1 MKSLF
6 RAAAI
11 SALIVAGA
19 SAAPALAQTAPSA
32 EAATMFQATTLS
44 LSATGESR
52 AAPDMATITLGVQT
66 DAPTAA
72 EALRANAA
80 KMNQVIAALKRG
92 GIADKDIQTSGL
104 NVSPQYV
111 YQENLPPKLTGYQV
125 SNTVTITVR
134 DLTRLGQAVDATVD
148 AGANTVGGIAFGL
161 EDSDKAE
168 NAARLDAV
176 KALQAKANLYA
187 QAMGYRVARL
197 VTLSEGGGYAPPPPM
212 PMMAFA
218 ARDKAES
225 TPVQAGELKV
235 QINIS
240 ATFEL
245 VR

>member
-6 RAAAI
+6 RAAAFG
-11 SALIVAGA
+11 ALIVAGA
-19 SAAPALAQTAPSA
+19 SAPALAQETTPAA
-32 EAATMFQATTLS
+32 AATMFQATTLS
-44 LSATGESR
+44 LSAYGETR
-52 AAPDMATITLGVQT
+52 TAPDMATISLGVQT

-72 EALRANAA
+72 EALRANAL

-104 NVSPQYV
+104 NVSPQYI

-125 SNTVTITVR
+125 SNQVTIVVH
-134 DLTRLGQAVDATVD
+134 DLTKLGQAVDASVS
-148 AGANTVGGIAFGL
+148 AGANTVGGISFGL

-176 KALQAKANLYA
+176 KNLQAKANLYA

-197 VTLSEGGGYAPPPPM
+197 VTLSEGGGYSPAPPVPM
-212 PMMAFA
+212 GFFANKAMAA
-218 ARDKAES
+218 DS

-235 QINIS
+235 RIDIN

>member
-6 RAAAI
+6 RAAALG
-11 SALIVAGA
+11 ALIVAGA
-19 SAAPALAQTAPSA
+19 STTALAQSAPTT
-32 EAATMFQATTLS
+32 EAATLFQATTLS
-44 LSATGESR
+44 LSAYGETR
-52 AAPDMATITLGVQT
+52 TAPDMATISLGVQT
-66 DAPTAA
+66 DGPTAA
-72 EALRANAA
+72 DALRANAL

-125 SNTVTITVR
+125 SNQVTIAVH
-134 DLTRLGQAVDATVD
+134 DLTRLGAAVDASVN
-148 AGANTVGGIAFGL
+148 AGANTVGGISFGL
-161 EDSDKAE
+161 EDSGKAE
-168 NAARLDAV
+168 NDARLAAV

-197 VTLSEGGGYAPPPPM
+197 VNLSEGGGYSPAPPM
-212 PMMAFA
+212 PAMAFA
-218 ARDKAES
+218 KSVAADES

-235 QINIS
+235 RIDVN